1 MMRELHGSFVI
12 EGSLRGAGR
21 DMAEEDDKRHYF
33 LLRRGRMMAHILVV
47 GMLPLQN
54 IGIVITEA

>member
-1 MMRELHGSFVI
+1 MMGELHESFVI
-12 EGSLRGAGR
+12 EGDWGRGRIWQRKIAR
-21 DMAEEDDKRHYF
+21 RHYF
-33 LLRRGRMMAHILVV
+33 LLWRGKMMEHILVV

>member
-1 MMRELHGSFVI
+1 MMGELHESFVI
-12 EGSLRGAGR
+12 EGDWGR
-21 DMAEEDDKRHYF
+21 ERTWQRKIDRRHYF
-33 LLRRGRMMAHILVV
+33 LLRRGKMMEHILVV